1 MPGSPPRPN
10 RGTRVALTDIR
21 RPAPAGPRSTSPKTS
36 APTTRS
42 RRPTADPARWRNA
55 ALLAGALMAA
65 LGELHVVLR
74 DLSWWFFPSVFV
86 VVVLAAA
93 AFARGYFRN
102 RFVPTLIGAGAG
114 VGVLTFAYAADSA
127 ILGVIPTFATLQH
140 FGELS
145 IAGQYSISQ
154 QAIRA
159 TPELGIVFL
168 MSVLLIGMALLSD
181 LFIAFRKPAFVFLP
195 LVVIVGIPSIVE
207 PGLSDAFWY
216 IITAALFLAIL
227 RIGARP
233 SSFRASFAAGA
244 IIIVGS
250 LVAPVIVPGVNEDDA
265 PTISGIQPGVN
276 PLVNLGDNLRRGEV
290 LLAARYQTSNSLG
303 AYLRLATL
311 EDFNGRQWMPNS
323 VPLVSSHS
331 VDHFPD
337 PNGLT
342 PRVGR
347 TDEWADVEVFDMN
360 GAWLPV
366 PYPTTGIDDL
376 TGDWFWDESGLSVK
390 SSGGTGVRGQEYR
403 AHFLDVE
410 PTLEQLEAVPPAPA
424 GTDSP
429 YLELPDNMPPI
440 IADTAAQIGAAI
452 PTAYDRALA
461 LQAYFLSGD
470 FHYSEDAPVEGGYDG
485 TGADVIG
492 VFLEQKSGYCV
503 HYASAMALMARSL
516 GIPARIAVGFQP
528 GERSFDKGQTY
539 YTVNSDDLH
548 AWPELFFQGV
558 GWLRFEPTPG
568 RGSVPNYGVTA
579 VDDPTTPEN
588 EAAPVPSV
596 TPGAV
601 VPDRPVED
609 LGGLQPGEAT
619 DANSPFG
626 TISLIVLIVLLVI
639 AFTPMAVRT
648 GIRQWR
654 YRSMRQGTDAASAAW
669 RELRDT
675 AHDYGWSAPET
686 ETVRDFEERLAMVLV
701 DDREALTRLRGS
713 VEASAYGRNASPII
727 SVDELK
733 AVRRAIARTIAT
745 SQRLRVAFLPPS
757 LVARARAEDD

>member
-1 MPGSPPRPN
+1 MPVALADVRLAPSAPRP
-10 RGTRVALTDIR
+10 
-21 RPAPAGPRSTSPKTS
+21 TSPKTS
-36 APTTRS
+36 TPQARS
-42 RRPTADPARWRNA
+42 RRPTPDPARWRNA
-55 ALLAGALMAA
+55 ALLAGALLAA
-65 LGELHVVLR
+65 LGELNVVLR
-74 DLSWWFFPSVFV
+74 DLSWWFFPALFV
-86 VVVLAAA
+86 VIVLAATT
-93 AFARGYFRN
+93 FARGHFRN

-114 VGVLTFAYAADSA
+114 VAVLTFSYAAESA
-127 ILGVIPTFATLQH
+127 ILGIIPTLGTLAR
-140 FGELS
+140 FGQLNLEGLVS
-145 IAGQYSISQ
+145 IQQ

-159 TPELGIVFL
+159 TPDLGIVFL
-168 MSVLLIGMALLSD
+168 ISVLLIGAALISD
-181 LFIAFRKPAFVFLP
+181 LCIALRKPAFVFLP

-216 IITAALFLAIL
+216 IITAGLFLAIL

-250 LVAPVIVPGVNEDDA
+250 LIAPIIVPGVDEDDA
-265 PTISGIQPGVN
+265 PSISGIQPGVN

-303 AYLRLATL
+303 TYLRLAIL
-311 EDFNGRQWMPNS
+311 EDFNGRRWTPNA
-323 VPLVSSHS
+323 VPLTSQNT
-331 VDHFPD
+331 VDEFPE
-337 PNGLT
+337 PSGLSA
-342 PRVGR
+342 RVAR
-347 TDEWADVEVFDMN
+347 IDEYADIKVYDIA
-360 GAWLPV
+360 GSWLPV
-366 PYPTTGIDDL
+366 PYPTTAIDDL
-376 TGDWFWDESGLSVK
+376 TGNWFWDESGLSVR
-390 SSGGTGVRGQEYR
+390 SSANTLLRGQEYR

-410 PTLEQLEAVPPAPA
+410 PTLEQLQAVPPADA

-429 YLELPDNMPPI
+429 YLELPNDMPPI
-440 IADTAAQIGAAI
+440 IAETAAAIGGAI

-461 LQAYFLSGD
+461 LQNYFLSGEY
-470 FHYSEDAPVEGGYDG
+470 HYSEDAPVEGDYDG
-485 TGADVIG
+485 SGADVIG
-492 VFLEQKSGYCV
+492 VFLQRKSGYCV

-516 GIPARIAVGFQP
+516 GIPSRIAVGFQP
-528 GERSFDKGQTY
+528 GERSFDDGQTF

-548 AWPELFFQGV
+548 AWPELYFQGV

-568 RGSVPNYGVTA
+568 RGSVPSYGVEA

-601 VPDRPVED
+601 VPERPIDD
-609 LGGLQPGEAT
+609 LGGLQAGAEE
-619 DANSPFG
+619 DAGNPFG
-626 TISLIVLIVLLVI
+626 TISLIVLIVLIVL

-648 GIRQWR
+648 GIREWR
-654 YRSMRQGTDAASAAW
+654 YRSMRRGTDAAAAAW

-686 ETVRDFEERLAMVLV
+686 ETVRAFEERLAMVLI
-701 DDREALTRLRGS
+701 DDREPLTRLRGS
-713 VEASAYGRNASPII
+713 VEASAYGRDAATTI
-727 SVDELK
+727 SVDELR

-745 SQRLRVAFLPPS
+745 GQRLRVAFLPPS